1 MRKMNL
7 RKMREVMPNKL
18 LKIQQPKETK
28 RRRRK
33 GETRKRRIRLIK
45 RMKQPIKIKQIN
57 KQKNNKKLDLSKGRA
72 ISLLLKIRRRTI
84 WNF

>member
-18 LKIQQPKETK
+18 LKIQQPKERK

-33 GETRKRRIRLIK
+33 GETKKRRIRLIK